1 MKLLL
6 VVSSLKD
13 IEPFM
18 VHHSLELQASESFSF
33 LFPVKVLHHEVD
45 ILECGYGLFQSA
57 YKIAKALS
65 KQKYHLALKM
75 SSGIAYKKEIAIGTV
90 LNIINEKPGDF
101 GTATDDEWKDL
112 YDLALLSRDSE
123 PQVRGGFINLT
134 NAYMNV
140 FMPFKKSV
148 GVTVNHFGNAEALPL
163 RIEKYKADCET
174 TDGIAFVYSCLFEK
188 QVFYHLCTIANNL
201 ATGESDSSL
210 ARQKLN
216 ETLIDIT
223 AKL

>member
-6 VVSSLKD
+6 SVSSLQD
-13 IEPFM
+13 IEPFIA
-18 VHHSLELQASESFSF
+18 HYSLQLQASESLNF
-33 LFPVKVLHHEVD
+33 LFSAKVLQHEVD
-45 ILECGYGLFQSA
+45 ILECGNGLFQST
-57 YKIAKALS
+57 YKITKTLS

-75 SSGIAYKKEIAIGTV
+75 SLGNAYKKEIAVGTV
-90 LNIINEKPGDF
+90 LNIINEKPADF
-101 GTATDDEWKDL
+101 GTYAAGEWKDL
-112 YDLALLSRDSE
+112 YELDLIHRDSE
-123 PQVRGGFINLT
+123 PHVRSGFINMT

-148 GVTVNHFGNAEALPL
+148 GITVNHFGNTEAVQF
-163 RIEKYKADCET
+163 RVEKYKADCET
-174 TDGIAFVYSCLFEK
+174 TDGMGFVYACLFEK
-188 QVFYHLCTIANNL
+188 QVFYHLCTTANNL
-201 ATGESDSSL
+201 ATGESDKSL